1 VARELVTDPI
11 YKQVSDMLLE
21 LVHTEYQPGDQFL
34 TERQI
39 SERFDISRTTANKA
53 LANLVVDGVL
63 EFRKGVGTFVAHPK
77 LNVDLKRLVSFTEKA
92 RAAGYEPETTTTSFR
107 LTTVGELELLP
118 ALDVVALFDRE
129 PDTPAYEIER
139 IRRVDG
145 EPVVYERRAL
155 LASACP
161 DLTQSQTAGSLYTV
175 FSGTYGLQL
184 EGVAQRIR
192 ARGLTARE
200 AKILAMKPGEAVLEL
215 TGVGH
220 IAGGLP
226 LWYEETLYRGDAYEF
241 VNQVVASGDAN
252 QSTVSNVVQITEDD
266 ADRAWYRWNTDRRG
280 ATR

>member
-1 VARELVTDPI
+1 MARELVTDPI

-21 LVHTEYQPGDQFL
+21 LVHSDYRPGDQFL

-92 RAAGYEPETTTTSFR
+92 KAAGYRPQTATMSFR
-107 LTTVGELELLP
+107 ETTVGDLTLLP
-118 ALDVVALFDRE
+118 ALDVAALFDAD
-129 PDTPAYEIER
+129 PHVPAYEMER
-139 IRRVDG
+139 VRRVDG
-145 EPVVYERRAL
+145 EPVVYERRAI
-155 LASACP
+155 LAEHCP
-161 DLTQSQTAGSLYTV
+161 GLTREQTAGSLYTV
-175 FSGTYGLQL
+175 FAGTYGLEL

-192 ARGLTARE
+192 ARGIDARE
-200 AKILAMKPGEAVLEL
+200 ARILSMKTGEAVLEL

-220 IAGGLP
+220 IAGGVP

-241 VNQVVASGDAN
+241 VNQVVATGDEN
-252 QSTVSNVVQITEDD
+252 QSTVSNVVQISEAD
-266 ADRAWYRWNTDRRG
+266 ANRAWYRWDRQRG
-280 ATR
+280 GRQ

>member
-92 RAAGYEPETTTTSFR
+92 RAAGYEPDTSTRSLRTTTIA
-107 LTTVGELELLP
+107 ELKLLP
-118 ALDVVALFDRE
+118 PLDVAALFDRE
-129 PDTPAYEIER
+129 PDTPTYEMER
-139 IRRVDG
+139 VRTVDA

-155 LASACP
+155 LAEYCP
-161 DLTQSQTAGSLYTV
+161 GLTREQTAGSLYTV
-175 FSGTYGLQL
+175 FAGTYGLEL

-215 TGVGH
+215 TGIGH
-220 IAGGLP
+220 IRGGVP

-241 VNQVVASGDAN
+241 VNQVVATGDAN
-252 QSTVSNVVQITEDD
+252 QSTVSNVVQISEED
-266 ADRAWYRWNTDRRG
+266 AHRAWYRWNTDRRG
-280 ATR
+280 STR

>member
-1 VARELVTDPI
+1 MARELVTDPI

-92 RAAGYEPETTTTSFR
+92 RAAGYHPETVTKSFR
-107 LTTVGELELLP
+107 ETTIGDLKLLP
-118 ALDVVALFDRE
+118 PLDVVALFDRE
-129 PDTPAYEIER
+129 PDTIAYEMER
-139 IRRVDG
+139 VRSVDG

-155 LASACP
+155 LAEYCP
-161 DLTQSQTAGSLYTV
+161 GLTRERTAGSLYTV
-175 FSGTYGLQL
+175 FAGTYGLEL

-192 ARGLTARE
+192 ARSVNGSE
-200 AKILAMKPGEAVLEL
+200 AKVLAMKPGEAVLEL

-220 IAGGLP
+220 IRGGVP

-241 VNQVVASGDAN
+241 VNRVVASGDER
-252 QSTVSNVVQITEDD
+252 QSTVSNVVQISEDD
-266 ADRAWYRWNTDRRG
+266 ANRAWYRWNRKGRG
-280 ATR
+280 TQ

>member
-1 VARELVTDPI
+1 MARELVTDPI

-21 LVHTEYQPGDQFL
+21 LVHTEYEPGDQFL

-92 RAAGYEPETTTTSFR
+92 RAAGYRPETSTKSFR
-107 LTTVGELELLP
+107 LTTIGELKLLP
-118 ALDVVALFDRE
+118 ALDVAALFDCE
-129 PDTPAYEIER
+129 PDTPAYEMER
-139 IRRVDG
+139 VRAVDG

-155 LASACP
+155 LADPCP
-161 DLTQSQTAGSLYTV
+161 GLTAEQVAGSLYTV
-175 FSGTYGLQL
+175 FAGSYDLRL

-192 ARGLTARE
+192 ARNLSASE
-200 AKILAMKPGEAVLEL
+200 AKILRMKQGEAVLEL

-220 IAGGLP
+220 IAGGQP

-241 VNQVVASGDAN
+241 VNQVVATGDEN
-252 QSTVSNVVQITEDD
+252 QSTVSNVVQISEED
-266 ADRAWYRWNTDRRG
+266 ANRAWYRWNTDRKG
-280 ATR
+280 S